1 MQIAFVDGHSMGG
14 FGYANVSALPGRQV
28 SGLLW
33 HEPSVAQNFL
43 TLPPRPRVLL
53 LFIFEKKV
61 IQQLRAPTIPGVY
74 SGTWRLVCSAGYFG
88 DPLWVFMTVDA
99 VPEMTEDQSML
110 KSFNDVKLTENATS
124 FHFQHDDGDD
134 MEL

>member
-1 MQIAFVDGHSMGG
+1 
-14 FGYANVSALPGRQV
+14 
-28 SGLLW
+28 
-33 HEPSVAQNFL
+33 
-43 TLPPRPRVLL
+43 
-53 LFIFEKKV
+53 
-61 IQQLRAPTIPGVY
+61 
-74 SGTWRLVCSAGYFG
+74 
-88 DPLWVFMTVDA
+88 MTVDA